1 MVSQLFLS
9 PENAVQGHEA
19 SHSSCLLH
27 SGLIL
32 LFFCCFFF
40 VFVFFILSGLPNK
53 EFDKLLLFFFF
64 SDICFPLP
72 NMCAK

>member
-9 PENAVQGHEA
+9 PENALQGHEA

-32 LFFCCFFF
+32 FFF
-40 VFVFFILSGLPNK
+40 FSAAFVFILSGLPNK